1 VSLKTVLCRRF
12 TPSRTRRSW
21 VHSSQ
26 VGRGQADE
34 PPDSRSPGWRSH
46 GGRAAGHRTSA
57 TIGKWVD
64 CRSRGYA
71 EIARIV
77 VFSGAWGSVITP
89 QNLPRVFDRFWQ
101 ATGAG
106 RQGAGLGLPITKC
119 IVEPHGGR
127 VWVESTPN
135 RGMTFSFTI
144 PEATRD
150 QGRPSGPGGP
160 RIWKVT
166 EPLRSDVG
174 FSGGSCSFRC
184 IWCSS
189 VRDAK
194 TLRHV
199 TSAAARSCIP
209 VRSFRTDFESRASA
223 ATPARCSTECLL

>member
-1 VSLKTVLCRRF
+1 MSLKTVLCRRV

-106 RQGAGLGLPITKC
+106 RQGAGLGLPITKG

-135 RGMTFSFTI
+135 RGTTFSFTI

-150 QGRPSGPGGP
+150 QGRPSGLA
-160 RIWKVT
+160 V
-166 EPLRSDVG
+166 VA
-174 FSGGSCSFRC
+174 SGRLPSRLDRMPD
-184 IWCSS
+184 S
-189 VRDAK
+189 VADLVHFA
-194 TLRHV
+194 
-199 TSAAARSCIP
+199 AFGAARFGT
-209 VRSFRTDFESRASA
+209 RKR
-223 ATPARCSTECLL
+223 